1 MRMQLMIQNDP
12 LVAENTT
19 ERKTTENASIWFSL
33 SDILQDPSL
42 LLTALWAKTDPYR
55 KRCQG
60 KSMMVP
66 QRETFQ

>member
-1 MRMQLMIQNDP
+1 MIQNDP

-42 LLTALWAKTDPYR
+42 LLTALWA
-55 KRCQG
+55 
-60 KSMMVP
+60 
-66 QRETFQ
+66 